1 MHCYNHPGVFPGL
14 RRLKSQNQTMMKMR
28 KRKFWALMMMNRK
41 IQGITVKVWF
51 VKYRAHGG
59 VTDKG
64 EYGDFFFYK
73 PAVCKPY
80 SLSSCS
86 DVLLV
91 NISLIEL
98 FISF

>member
-64 EYGDFFFYK
+64 EYGDFFF
-73 PAVCKPY
+73 
-80 SLSSCS
+80 
-86 DVLLV
+86 
-91 NISLIEL
+91 I
-98 FISF
+98 